1 MGPLFLGFAVNT
13 LPTGSAFLVDFPA
26 LASFV
31 DVHDWDAIQLDD
43 TKLRR
48 VLQRACPR
56 VLLQYHA
63 THYSRRIWLL
73 FLDLLICLNLW

>member
-1 MGPLFLGFAVNT
+1 MRLLILGFAVYA
-13 LPTGSAFLVDFPA
+13 LPAGSAFLIDFPA

-31 DVHDWDAIQLDD
+31 DVYDRDAIQLDD
-43 TKLRR
+43 SKLRR

-63 THYSRRIWLL
+63 PHYSRRIWLL
-73 FLDLLICLNLW
+73 LLDLLICLNLW